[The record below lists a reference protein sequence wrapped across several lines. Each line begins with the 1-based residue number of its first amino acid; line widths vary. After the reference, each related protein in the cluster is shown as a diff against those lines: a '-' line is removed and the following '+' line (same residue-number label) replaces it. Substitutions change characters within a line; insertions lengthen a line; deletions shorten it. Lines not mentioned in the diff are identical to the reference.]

1 MLNHIIK
8 KHANNRLCVVGFVFT
23 DINYVPLLRLL
34 QYFDSEDDSRAPQF
48 GVTCIIENLVDA
60 FLSFQPIP
68 GLYDAFH
75 KGDFCN
81 YIHSVVPA
89 FGVIIGLL
97 PLIGQAVYTSPSH
110 RGTVVGSTVI
120 NDLVT
125 FHIGTSNGYVIQVK
139 LNDEDN

>member
-8 KHANNRLCVVGFVFT
+8 KHANNKLCVVGFVFT
-23 DINYVPLLRLL
+23 DRNYVSLLRLL

-81 YIHSVVPA
+81 NIHSVVPA

-97 PLIGQAVYTSPSH
+97 PLIGQAVYTTESH
-110 RGTVVGSTVI
+110 QGTVIGS
-120 NDLVT
+120 DL
-125 FHIGTSNGYVIQVK
+125 FHNFITLYIGTKTGYVLEV
-139 LNDEDN
+139 LTWNA

>member
-1 MLNHIIK
+1 MSCL
-8 KHANNRLCVVGFVFT
+8 T
-23 DINYVPLLRLL
+23 
-34 QYFDSEDDSRAPQF
+34 Q
-48 GVTCIIENLVDA
+48 A
-60 FLSFQPIP
+60 FLPLQDIP
-68 GLYDAFH
+68 GLFDAFY

-81 YIHSVVPA
+81 NIDSTVPA
-89 FGVIIGLL
+89 YGVIVGLL

-139 LNDEDN
+139 TV